1 MPERTAMSRPLRAAL
16 VLLPLAQAFVGPSR
30 RSPLPRS
37 TRRAP
42 VRSAPVAALPAFVA
56 PIAQGASFLASPDFL
71 RFPVM
76 YGLMSVNEYFTHRY
90 YQHAEFNNSPWLQA
104 IARAVLKPFGKP
116 VPRTRGGGHVEHHAE
131 TLDDMTLKTDA
142 RWRAT
147 KVAKSLDDDVYR
159 GTAFTWSVT
168 GAMTI
173 QMLFT
178 TLPVFMGLLRFR
190 FVTTM
195 AILLPGMLVHALVW
209 NALHPNMHA
218 LPDVPLRD
226 GAPSWVFAPLRSTWF
241 FRYLYQNHE
250 GHHVAGGQANYN
262 VACPGTDHLV
272 GTYLREKVWRPRAT
286 STYLSHHG
294 EDLSMEQQIANH
306 VAREKFGVKPTPI
319 VKPAAS
325 TPKVAFTNQTQ
336 VLDLA

>member
-1 MPERTAMSRPLRAAL
+1 MPERTAMSRLLRAAL

-131 TLDDMTLKTDA
+131 TLDDMTLKTDD

-147 KVAKSLDDDVYR
+147 KTAKSLDDDTYR
-159 GTAFTWSVT
+159 GTAFTWQVT
-168 GAMTI
+168 GLMTV
-173 QMLFT
+173 QMLPT
-178 TLPVFMGLLRFR
+178 VLPAWHLMGYSLASTFA
-190 FVTTM
+190 F
-195 AILLPGMLVHALVW
+195 LLPAMAVHALVW

-226 GAPSWVFAPLRSTWF
+226 GCPSWVLAPLRKTWF
-241 FRYLYQNHE
+241 FRFLYTNHE
-250 GHHVAGGQANYN
+250 GHHVVGGRGNYN

-272 GTYLREKVWRPRAT
+272 STFIKEKDWRPKVRT
-286 STYLSHHG
+286 SYASHHG
-294 EDLSMEQQIANH
+294 DDISIEQQIKNH
-306 VAREKFGVKPTPI
+306 IARESFGGG
-319 VKPAAS
+319 PAPAIAVVDD
-325 TPKVAFTNQTQ
+325 TAPVA
-336 VLDLA
+336 VAA